1 MAPTPE
7 VNSADHSYIDGQ
19 LTTPLPV
26 DNINI
31 QSAAKEKSG
40 SEDSSEDEELAIET
54 LAKSIRKYRDDV
66 ATLYDSSIRDAVNS
80 KIYNLQ
86 SGWWTKRLDALT
98 KGIEVF
104 ETEINSGAAGN
115 ATVDI
120 LYSNNDEDECD
131 QYIPGLDRL
140 RSAHSMYWAFDP
152 MTNAKAF
159 ALSTNHNLSG
169 GKRIIFRMCMERT
182 SVATTICSCP
192 RRNSFATSHNT
203 SIGWLAQ
210 LSSH

>member
-1 MAPTPE
+1 
-7 VNSADHSYIDGQ
+7 
-19 LTTPLPV
+19 L
-26 DNINI
+26 
-31 QSAAKEKSG
+31 
-40 SEDSSEDEELAIET
+40 EDSSEDEELAIET
-54 LAKSIRKYRDDV
+54 MAKSIRKYRDDV

-80 KIYNLQ
+80 KIYDLQ

-115 ATVDI
+115 ATAWIYCTQTTMMTNATNTYQVWI
-120 LYSNNDEDECD
+120 VSGPLTPCTGHL
-131 QYIPGLDRL
+131 I
-140 RSAHSMYWAFDP
+140 P
-152 MTNAKAF
+152 MTNAKASV
-159 ALSTNHNLSG
+159 LSTNHNFSG
-169 GKRIIFRMCMERT
+169 GRRIIFRMCTERT
-182 SVATTICSCP
+182 SVATTICSYL